1 MFSSSMLFWG
11 MVQTDILEL
20 LQNSAFSL
28 SSLGPS
34 VHSKNSPECLD
45 TVLLVASKI
54 FKSKYLGIYH
64 NCSLQK
70 VSFLH
75 FIISHILSTDTS

>member
-45 TVLLVASKI
+45 TVVASKI
-54 FKSKYLGIYH
+54 FKSKYLGIYD